1 MQNVIINT
9 PNRIADNIENFRLDA
24 IADEKN
30 YTASRITLI
39 HDDDKPILFYS
50 HKLNRSYRD
59 PNDGYGGKEIIK
71 AFTPSNFKAV
81 ADIVLEKKYTDTI
94 LAHKEHIRDYSPL
107 TDIHSQKMNLFMDED
122 TAVFLSDIGIN
133 VDGLGEDFQSMESV
147 ASTAHMEE
155 VSRSASELKREL
167 NELQI
172 KHCEIK
178 EAMSD
183 EFVECINP
191 DTLSDEEF
199 ADQLAMET
207 VPDYLLQQY
216 LSVTDEIRIIKSK
229 LGQVNREVFNETKQI
244 IKLPARLM
252 DKRDELFTL

>member
-9 PNRIADNIENFRLDA
+9 PSRIADNIENFKLDA
-24 IADEKN
+24 IADSKN

-50 HKLNRSYRD
+50 HKLNRNYRD
-59 PNDGYGGKEIIK
+59 PNDIFNGREIIK

-81 ADIVLEKKYTDTI
+81 ADIVLENKYTDTI

-107 TDIHSQKMNLFMDED
+107 TDIHSQKMNLFMDEN
-122 TAVFLSDIGIN
+122 TALFMSDIGIN

-147 ASTAHMEE
+147 SSTPYMDE
-155 VSRSASELKREL
+155 VSRSASELKHEL
-167 NELQI
+167 NGLKI
-172 KHCEIK
+172 KHNELK

-183 EFVECINP
+183 QFVEYINP
-191 DTLSDEEF
+191 ESLTDDEFSER
-199 ADQLAMET
+199 LAIET

-216 LSVTDEIRIIKSK
+216 LSVTDEIRILKSK
-229 LGQVNREVFNETKQI
+229 IGQVNREVFNETKQL
-244 IKLPARLM
+244 IKLPSRLM
-252 DKRDELFTL
+252 DKRDGLFEI

>member
-9 PNRIADNIENFRLDA
+9 PSRIDDNIENFRLDT

-50 HKLNRSYRD
+50 HKLSRSYRD
-59 PNDGYGGKEIIK
+59 PNDSFNGKKIIK

-81 ADIVLEKKYTDTI
+81 ADIVLENKYTDTI
-94 LAHKEHIRDYSPL
+94 LAHKDHILDYSPL

-122 TAVFLSDIGIN
+122 TAVFMSDIGVN

-147 ASTAHMEE
+147 ASTPYMDE

-172 KHCEIK
+172 KHNELK
-178 EAMSD
+178 ESMAD
-183 EFVECINP
+183 EFAEWIDPN
-191 DTLSDEEF
+191 TLTDEEF
-199 ADQLAMET
+199 SERLAVET

-216 LSVTDEIRIIKSK
+216 LSVTDEIRILNSK
-229 LGQVNREVFNETKQI
+229 LGQVNREVFNETKQL